1 MDILNSVKS
10 VLGGGENKQNDLM
23 SSIMFLV
30 GSESGGL
37 NGLISQF
44 KTKGLGDVISSW
56 VGTDKNLPVSSD
68 QIKSVL
74 GNDTVKEMASKLGM
88 DSNALTGQL
97 SNLLP
102 QVVDKLTPEGKVPE
116 GDILSKGMDIL
127 GGLFGKK

>member
-1 MDILNSVKS
+1 MDILNTVKS
-10 VLGGGENKQNDLM
+10 ALGGGEEKKNDLM

-30 GSESGGL
+30 GGQSGGL

-44 KTKGLGDVISSW
+44 KSHGLGDIVSSW
-56 VGTDKNLPVSSD
+56 VGTQKNLPISSD
-68 QIKSVL
+68 QIKTVL
-74 GNDTVKEMASKLGM
+74 GDNTIKSMSTKLGM
-88 DSNALTGQL
+88 STNELTGQL

-116 GDILSKGMDIL
+116 GDILSKGKDLL

>member
-1 MDILNSVKS
+1 MDILNTVKS
-10 VLGGGENKQNDLM
+10 VFGGGENKQNDLM

-44 KTKGLGDVISSW
+44 KQKGLGDVISSW

-68 QIKSVL
+68 QIKNVL

-127 GGLFGKK
+127 GGLLGKK